1 MTMPDRLMKERR
13 GLVMGVAN
21 DHSIAWGIARTL
33 HAHGAEI
40 AFTYQGEAQGKRLK
54 PLADSIGSKILLQAD
69 VENDGE
75 LDAAFE
81 TLKREWG
88 RLDFV
93 VHAIAFSDRE
103 ELKGRYVETTR
114 ENFRRSLAISCFSF
128 TDVARRALPLMTN
141 GGALLTLTYLGSHR
155 VTPNYNV
162 MGVAKAALEASVR
175 YLAADLGRENIRV
188 NGISAGPMRTLAGSV
203 VSESRMVFKWNK
215 AHSPLKRT
223 VSLDDVGNAALYLL
237 SDMSLGVTGE
247 IHYVDAGYSIIGTPP
262 SSQLKGWIGPED
274 KDE

>member
-1 MTMPDRLMKERR
+1 MQNRR

-54 PLADSIGSKILLQAD
+54 PLADSIDSNLLLQAD
-69 VENDGE
+69 VENDAE
-75 LDAAFE
+75 LDAAFGM
-81 TLKREWG
+81 LAREWG

-93 VHAIAFSDRE
+93 VHAIAYSERE
-103 ELKGRYVETTR
+103 ELKRRYVETSR
-114 ENFRRSLAISCFSF
+114 ENFCRSLAISCFSF
-128 TDVARRALPLMTN
+128 TDIARRSLPLMKEN
-141 GGALLTLTYLGSHR
+141 GGALLTLTYLGAHR

-162 MGVAKAALEASVR
+162 MGVAKAALESSVR
-175 YLAADLGRENIRV
+175 YLAADLGAEDIRV
-188 NGISAGPMRTLAGSV
+188 NAISAGPMRTLAGSV
-203 VSESRMVFKWNK
+203 ISESRTVFKWNK

-223 VSLDDVGNAALYLL
+223 VSLENVGNAALYLVSDL
-237 SDMSLGVTGE
+237 SSGVTGE
-247 IHYVDAGYSIIGTPP
+247 IHYVDAGYNIVGTPP

-274 KDE
+274 KDECP